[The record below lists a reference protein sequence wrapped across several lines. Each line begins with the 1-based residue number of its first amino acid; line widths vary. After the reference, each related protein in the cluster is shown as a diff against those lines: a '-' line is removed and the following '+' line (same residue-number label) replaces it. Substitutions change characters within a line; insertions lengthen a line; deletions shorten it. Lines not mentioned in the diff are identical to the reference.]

1 MKRWFLLLSLL
12 VLLAPATSASELRL
26 WHSHQSLHAR
36 NFIDQLVAD
45 YQAAGGEAV
54 TVMAFSPAEIKAE
67 LLLAADAGLL
77 PDLVLMPSD
86 FIGLHQQLDLI
97 PLDNRWNP
105 PGLMA
110 STLETARIGSQQ
122 WGIPMI
128 QGNQLLLYY
137 NRSLISEPATSW
149 QQLQAQQA
157 MVEAKGKK
165 LIGWNYGEMYWFTA
179 FLGAFGGWPLTDGQ
193 ITLNTPAMVATLEHY
208 RGLSSS
214 GLISARCTY
223 FCAHQ
228 AFIAGDYAYAING
241 DWALGD
247 MRQALGEQLGIALLP
262 AIGDRPMKSMRA
274 THLLVIPKLSHA
286 GRPDDVRVQRIRA
299 FIGFLLSDQGQ
310 RRMFA
315 LSGQLPVVQSAY
327 DHALATGDDYT
338 KVLLAQLAQSA
349 PMPSDPKMT
358 IAWQAMAKGF
368 ARLMRGATAA
378 EAAAIMQQ
386 QADRELKREP

>member
-1 MKRWFLLLSLL
+1 MRSWTLIVTLLLWMQP
-12 VLLAPATSASELRL
+12 LAANELRL
-26 WHSHQSLHAR
+26 WHSHQSLHAS
-36 NFIDQLVAD
+36 NFIDQLVAEYRD
-45 YQAAGGEAV
+45 GGGEAIAV
-54 TVMAFSPAEIKAE
+54 TVLSPSEIKVE

-77 PDLVLMPSD
+77 PDLILMPSD
-86 FIGLHQQLDLI
+86 FIGLHQQLGLI

-110 STLETARIGSQQ
+110 STLETARIGHQQ
-122 WGIPMI
+122 WGIPLI

-137 NRSLISEPATSW
+137 NRSLINEPASTW

-165 LIGWNYGEMYWFTA
+165 LIGWNYGEMYWLTA
-179 FLGAFGGWPLTDGQ
+179 FLGAFGGWPMTDGQ
-193 ITLNTPAMVATLEHY
+193 ITLDTPAMVATLEHY
-208 RGLSSS
+208 RGLSGS

-223 FCAHQ
+223 YCAHQ

-262 AIGDRPMKSMRA
+262 AIGDRPMKPMRA
-274 THLLVIPKLSHA
+274 THLLSIPKKSHA
-286 GRPDDVRVQRIRA
+286 GRPDEARVKRIKA
-299 FIGFLLSDQGQ
+299 LIAYLLSDQGQ
-310 RRMFA
+310 RRLFA

-327 DHALATGDDYT
+327 NHALASGDDYT
-338 KVLLAQLAQSA
+338 RVLLAQLAQSA

-386 QADRELKREP
+386 QADRELQRTP

>member
-1 MKRWFLLLSLL
+1 MRSWTLIATLLLLTQS
-12 VLLAPATSASELRL
+12 AAASELRL
-26 WHSHQSLHAR
+26 WHSHQSLHTS
-36 NFIDQLVAD
+36 NFIDQLVVD
-45 YQAAGGEAV
+45 YHAGGGEAV
-54 TVMAFSPAEIKAE
+54 AVTVFAPSEIKAE

-110 STLETARIGSQQ
+110 STLETARIGGQQ
-122 WGIPMI
+122 WGIPLI

-157 MVEAKGKK
+157 LVEAKGKK

-179 FLGAFGGWPLTDGQ
+179 FLGAFGGWPMSDGQ
-193 ITLNTPAMVATLEHY
+193 ITLDTPAMVATLEHY

-223 FCAHQ
+223 YCAHQ

-247 MRQALGEQLGIALLP
+247 MRQALGDKLGLALLP
-262 AIGDRPMKSMRA
+262 AIGERPMKPMRA
-274 THLLVIPKLSHA
+274 THLLVIPKQSHA
-286 GRPDDVRVQRIRA
+286 GRPDEARLQRIRA
-299 FIGFLLSDQGQ
+299 LIDFLLSDQGQ
-310 RRMFA
+310 RRLFA

-338 KVLLAQLAQSA
+338 KVQLAQLAQSA

-368 ARLMRGATAA
+368 ARLMRGATPA
-378 EAAAIMQQ
+378 EAAAIMQE
-386 QADRELKREP
+386 QADRELKRDH

>member
-1 MKRWFLLLSLL
+1 MSSRAFLLSLL
-12 VLLAPATSASELRL
+12 MLLALPVAASELRL
-26 WHSHQSLHAR
+26 WHSHQSLHGQS
-36 NFIDQLVAD
+36 FVDQLIAD
-45 YQAAGGEAV
+45 YHNAGGDRVAV
-54 TVMAFSPAEIKAE
+54 TVFAPAEIKAE

-77 PDLVLMPSD
+77 PDLMLMPSD

-97 PLDNRWNP
+97 PLDSRWNP

-110 STLETARIGSQQ
+110 STLDTARIGGQQ

-137 NRSLISEPATSW
+137 NRSLVSEPASNW

-179 FLGAFGGWPLTDGQ
+179 FLGAFGGWPMANGQ
-193 ITLNTPAMVATLEHY
+193 ITLNTPAMVAALEHY
-208 RGLSSS
+208 RSLSSS
-214 GLISARCTY
+214 GLVSARCTY
-223 FCAHQ
+223 YCAHQ
-228 AFIAGDYAYAING
+228 AFIAGEYAYAING

-247 MRQALGEQLGIALLP
+247 MRQVLGEQLGVALLP
-262 AIGDRPMKSMRA
+262 AIGEQPMKPMRA
-274 THLLVIPKLSHA
+274 THLLAIPKLSHA
-286 GRPDDVRVQRIRA
+286 GRPDEARVKRIKA
-299 FIGFLLSDQGQ
+299 LIAYLLSDQEQ
-310 RRMFA
+310 RRLFS

-327 DHALATGDDYT
+327 DHALASGDGYT
-338 KVLLAQLAQSA
+338 KVLLAQLAQSD

-378 EAAAIMQQ
+378 EAAAIMQE